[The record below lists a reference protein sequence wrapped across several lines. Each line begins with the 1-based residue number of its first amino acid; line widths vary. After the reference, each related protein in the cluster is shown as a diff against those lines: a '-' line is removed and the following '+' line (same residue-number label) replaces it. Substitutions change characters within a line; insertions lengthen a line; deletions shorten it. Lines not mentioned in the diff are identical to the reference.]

1 MSRQAEG
8 PSGEPQDPWGEDA
21 RLSDQ
26 LAALRGPEARLA
38 EARLAEVRRAA
49 ARRLAWFC
57 TALAL
62 LIGAAHVVPAV
73 FRPDESL
80 LAFLTAMG
88 VHVAAVPVLTWGYLR
103 TRRATPLGGGRRYL
117 IGLLTT
123 MALYLAALTLL
134 DRETWPAAML
144 VGLVIAAPL
153 VITGWWRRA

>member
-1 MSRQAEG
+1 MSSRAGGAYDE
-8 PSGEPQDPWGEDA
+8 SLDPVDEHA
-21 RLSDQ
+21 RIAAQ

-38 EARLAEVRRAA
+38 EVRRGA

-73 FRPDESL
+73 VRPDESL
-80 LAFLTAMG
+80 PAFLTAMG
-88 VHVAAVPVLTWGYLR
+88 VYVAAVLALTWGYLR

-123 MALYLAALTLL
+123 MALYVAALALL
-134 DRETWPAAML
+134 GRETWPMALL

-153 VITGWWRRA
+153 VIAGWWRRA

>member
-1 MSRQAEG
+1 MSRQAGEQ
-8 PSGEPQDPWGEDA
+8 SGAPLDEDA
-21 RLSDQ
+21 RLTAQ

-38 EARLAEVRRAA
+38 EVRHRA

-80 LAFLTAMG
+80 PAFLAAMG
-88 VHVAAVPVLTWGYLR
+88 VYVVAVLVLTWGYLR
-103 TRRATPLGGGRRYL
+103 SRQVTPRGGGRRYL
-117 IGLLTT
+117 IGLLITIV
-123 MALYLAALTLL
+123 LYLAALALL
-134 DRETWPAAML
+134 GRETWPVAIL

-153 VITGWWRRA
+153 AIAGWWRRA

>member
-8 PSGEPQDPWGEDA
+8 PSGELQDPWGEDA

-26 LAALRGPEARLA
+26 LAALRGP

-88 VHVAAVPVLTWGYLR
+88 VYVAAVLVLTWGYLR